1 MFFIIFFAFSY
12 LGYLL
17 LGSQIFA
24 YQSVILSCYT
34 MFRTMLGDFDLGVI
48 EDADRTFGPLYLMSY
63 IFFVFFVLL
72 NVFLAII
79 NDTYGAVKESVL
91 SQKPAYQMG
100 DFFMVGLNNIKGAAG
115 IQVHLNFKGL
125 SREMDFVSI

>member
-12 LGYLL
+12 LGFLL
-17 LGSQIFA
+17 FNTQIFA
-24 YQSVILSCYT
+24 YHSVLLSCYT

-48 EDADRTFGPLYLMSY
+48 ELADPTFGSLYLMGY

-79 NDTYGAVKESVL
+79 NDTYGAVKERINA
-91 SQKPAYQMG
+91 QKPAYQMG
-100 DFFMVGLNNIKGAAG
+100 DFFMVGVNNIKGAAG
-115 IQVHLNFKGL
+115 MQVELQNAFLN
-125 SREMDFVSI
+125 STW

>member
-17 LGSQIFA
+17 FGSQLYA
-24 YQSVILSCYT
+24 YQSVIQSCYT
-34 MFRTMLGDFDLGVI
+34 MFRTMLGDFDLGAI
-48 EDADRTFGPLYLMSY
+48 ENADRTFGPLYLMSY

-79 NDTYGAVKESVL
+79 NDTYGSVKEEVMA
-91 SQKPAYQMG
+91 QKPKFQLG
-100 DFFMVGLNNIKGAAG
+100 DFFMVGVNNIKGAAG
-115 IQVHLNFKGL
+115 IQV
-125 SREMDFVSI
+125 R